1 MKQKKESKMYIVR
14 KYIMACD
21 CKQAMKLERTIPP
34 HDVFVDQEWA
44 SGGGKNL
51 ADAIGF
57 NYED

>member
-1 MKQKKESKMYIVR
+1 MYIVR